1 VARDLL
7 EHPADIQTFRRG
19 LLTWYQEHKRSF
31 SWRDSGDP
39 YRVWVSEIMLQQTRV
54 AQMEAH
60 FTRFI
65 ERFPTVRDLAAAA
78 EDEVLKVWEG
88 LGYYARARNL
98 HQAARR
104 IVEKH
109 GGHIPDTY
117 EALLDLPG
125 IGTYTAAAVSSI
137 AFDRDHPVL
146 DGNVTRVLCRILGIE
161 DDPRRTAVKARLIA
175 AGEKLLAPGQAGD
188 FNQGMMELGAR
199 MCTPQ
204 RPRCGSCPLEAL
216 CRARNELEDP
226 AALPT
231 KTPKKRKPHYQVTAG
246 LIWKEGKLLIA
257 RRPSEGMLGGLWEF
271 PGGKQEPGETL
282 QECLV
287 REIREELDIAIE
299 VGARLVSVD
308 HAYTHF
314 SITLHAF
321 EARHLRGTPRA
332 IGCADWRWITPEELD
347 DFAFPRTDR
356 RIIEYLQQEA
366 RQMELFSGEQK
377 RRGDE

>member
-1 VARDLL
+1 
-7 EHPADIQTFRRG
+7 
-19 LLTWYQEHKRSF
+19 
-31 SWRDSGDP
+31 
-39 YRVWVSEIMLQQTRV
+39 
-54 AQMEAH
+54 
-60 FTRFI
+60 
-65 ERFPTVRDLAAAA
+65 
-78 EDEVLKVWEG
+78 
-88 LGYYARARNL
+88 
-98 HQAARR
+98 
-104 IVEKH
+104 
-109 GGHIPDTY
+109 
-117 EALLDLPG
+117 
-125 IGTYTAAAVSSI
+125 
-137 AFDRDHPVL
+137 VL